1 MGERMDKPVEPSQEF
16 PMQAVLWR
24 RYGPPES
31 LTLGEA
37 PMPVPGPGEIRIR
50 VHATTVTSGDA
61 RLRGCR
67 GAGLFWLPL
76 RLVFGLFRPRHPI
89 PGMEFAGEVE
99 ALGEG
104 VAGFARGERVFGMA
118 PRGAHAEYLTLSA
131 EGCVARQPAGFTH
144 EEAASLPFGG
154 LTALLFLRDV
164 VQWRSGEALLVH
176 GAAGAVGVHAVQLA
190 RHFGLRVTAVAS
202 ARHAALLQGL
212 GAAQVLDR
220 ATQDFTEGAARY
232 DAVLDAV
239 GGTSIRRV
247 RRVLTPRGRH
257 VFVNFGTRE
266 LARMLWTRLIPG
278 PRVLCGYAGGSQADL
293 LVLRDLAEAGALR
306 PVIGH
311 AMTLAEIAA
320 AHALVDSGRKRGA
333 LVLRV
338 APPIPA

>member
-1 MGERMDKPVEPSQEF
+1 MDKSSGTTQEN

-24 RYGPPES
+24 RYGPPEC

-37 PMPVPGPGEIRIR
+37 PLPVPGAGEIRIR

-67 GAGLFWLPL
+67 EAGLFWLPL
-76 RLVFGLFRPRHPI
+76 RLAFGLFRPRHPI

-99 ALGEG
+99 ALGQG
-104 VAGFARGERVFGMA
+104 VTGFALGERVFGMA
-118 PRGAHAEYLTLSA
+118 PRGAHAEYLTLPA

-144 EEAASLPFGG
+144 AEAAALPFGA
-154 LTALLFLRDV
+154 LTALIFLRDV
-164 VQWRSGEALLVH
+164 AQIRTGERLLVH

-190 RHFGLRVTAVAS
+190 RYFGLEVTAVAS
-202 ARHAALLQGL
+202 ARHAALLRGL
-212 GAAQVLDR
+212 GAVYVLDR
-220 ATQDFTEGAARY
+220 ATQDFTQGAARY
-232 DAVLDAV
+232 DVVLDAV

-247 RRVLTPRGRH
+247 RRVLAPRGRH
-257 VFVNFGTRE
+257 VFVSFGTRE
-266 LARMLWTRLIPG
+266 LAQMLWTWLAPE

-293 LVLRDLAEAGALR
+293 VMLRDLAEARGVR
-306 PVIGH
+306 PVIGQE
-311 AMTLAEIAA
+311 MPLAEIAA

-338 APPIPA
+338 TPPIPA